1 MCRRASRRYLLR
13 PGHLYS
19 AVSFSSG
26 CGEEKRR
33 AVRVD
38 FSEGVAVENGV
49 PLPVADC
56 DARVVLV
63 EVAALRGGG
72 SVRAMGVGEGT
83 NEQVWMALG
92 KAGHGRGGRGVKMC
106 EWRNGCLVVRHGK

>member
-26 CGEEKRR
+26 CGEEKRH

-63 EVAALRGGG
+63 EVAALRGGR
-72 SVRAMGVGEGT
+72 SVRAMGGEEGT
-83 NEQVWMALG
+83 NEQVWVALG
-92 KAGHGRGGRGVKMC
+92 KAGHGRGGG
-106 EWRNGCLVVRHGK
+106 GKSRCASGGMDV

>member
-49 PLPVADC
+49 PLPVPDC

-72 SVRAMGVGEGT
+72 SVRAMGVGRGLT
-83 NEQVWMALG
+83 SRSGWRLARRDMA
-92 KAGHGRGGRGVKMC
+92 GGGGESRCASGGMDV
-106 EWRNGCLVVRHGK
+106 